1 MSSVTTDTHREE
13 NVATRDPTGCDSV
26 PVTIDYSEQSSA
38 SSFSMKRLMKFA
50 GPGLLMSI
58 AYVDP
63 GNLESDLQTG
73 TRTGY
78 TLGWLVLWSTVL
90 GFLVQLLAMRLGVVT
105 TKHLAQ
111 HCRDVYPV
119 MPRIVLWLMTEIA
132 IIGSDIQEVIGSA
145 IAIRLLSNSTV
156 PLWAGV
162 LITGVDTFFLLF
174 LERLGARKLEA
185 FFGVLVATMTASF
198 GVMYAKAKCPTG
210 QVLLGVL
217 LPRISSKDIDIAAG
231 VVGSLVMPHNI
242 FLHSALVQSRKIDTS
257 SKLAKREAILYNAI
271 ESGVSLGITVVIN
284 LFVVAVFAVRFHSS
298 AAVDVGLSS
307 AGTYLGERFGDV
319 TKIIWAI
326 GLLAA
331 GQSSTMTGTY
341 TGQFVMSGFMDLK
354 VCLLFDSHDRF
365 HRGLSSLWEFVKL
378 HV

>member
-1 MSSVTTDTHREE
+1 MDSTLAPSDGIEMASVTTDTRCDESTS
-13 NVATRDPTGCDSV
+13 AQAPTGCDTV
-26 PVTIDYSEQSSA
+26 PVTIEYDGQDDKLT
-38 SSFSMKRLMKFA
+38 FSMKRLMKFA

-73 TRTGY
+73 ARTGY
-78 TLGWLVLWSTVL
+78 TLGWLVFWSTFL
-90 GFLVQLLAMRLGVVT
+90 GFLVQLLAMRLGIVT
-105 TKHLAQ
+105 NKHLAQ

-119 MPRIVLWLMTEIA
+119 APRIFLWLMTEVA

-145 IAIRLLSNSTV
+145 IAIQLLSNSAV

-174 LERLGARKLEA
+174 LEKLGARKLEA

-198 GVMYAKAKCPTG
+198 GVMYVKAKCPTAD
-210 QVLLGVL
+210 VLLGVL
-217 LPRISSKDIDIAAG
+217 LPKMRSSDLDIAMG
-231 VVGSLVMPHNI
+231 VVGALVMPHNI
-242 FLHSALVQSRKIDTS
+242 FLHSALVQSRKIDMS
-257 SKLAKREAILYNAI
+257 SKVAKREAILYNAI
-271 ESGVSLGITVVIN
+271 ESGASLGITVVIN
-284 LFVVAVFAVRFHSS
+284 LFVVAVFAAGFHGTD
-298 AAVDVGLSS
+298 AVKDVGLSS
-307 AGTYLGERFGDV
+307 AGTYLGARFGEV

-341 TGQFVMSGFMDLK
+341 TGQFVMSGFMDLQ
-354 VCLLFDSHDRF
+354 VGPPPPDR
-365 HRGLSSLWEFVKL
+365 SL
-378 HV
+378 